1 MLKEKITEYLDYIT
15 RIRQYSPHT
24 VKSYKRD
31 LDDFYNFVNEYL
43 GEPNILL
50 ASIDKISIRHFLG
63 KISEEGKNARTI
75 SRKLAALK
83 SFFNWALKQ
92 QMIQVNPAYSIKSP
106 KIAKSLPVILSE
118 DDAEKLLEVESDDE
132 FIRLRDLTIFEI
144 FYGCGIRLSEL
155 IAINIVDCNLREGL
169 LRVTGKGNKQR
180 VLPIGKNASKS
191 IENYLSLRRER
202 FGSTRSSDALI
213 LSRQG
218 KRISPRAVQ
227 KRVEKNMKRVNQ
239 NLRKASPHILRHS
252 FATHLLDNGADLEA
266 VRALLG
272 HEDLATTQIYT
283 HVQSD
288 HLKKVYKQAHPR
300 AGKK

>member
-1 MLKEKITEYLDYIT
+1 
-15 RIRQYSPHT
+15 
-24 VKSYKRD
+24 
-31 LDDFYNFVNEYL
+31 
-43 GEPNILL
+43 
-50 ASIDKISIRHFLG
+50 
-63 KISEEGKNARTI
+63 
-75 SRKLAALK
+75 
-83 SFFNWALKQ
+83 
-92 QMIQVNPAYSIKSP
+92 AYSIKSP